1 MIDSIALY
9 TGAAAAFGGA
19 IAMLRKR
26 SRRTGAIVAASGVAV
41 AAAALF
47 WPVPEL
53 KMATGT
59 TLLDHHFTKWQF
71 DEAHAIDVDASPERV
86 YDAIRQVT
94 PREIL
99 LFRTLTAIRR
109 LGCSTPEGILNA
121 PKNEPI
127 LGLAT
132 RTSFRL
138 LDDAPPR
145 EIVLGVMIV
154 PPRRVVG
161 AMNFLLTPAG
171 ANRCRL
177 TTETRVYAADSQA
190 ARYFAGYWRA
200 IHPGSDI
207 IRRMWLRAI
216 KRRAESASTL
226 LRPPSPTRPSA
237 SPSD

>member
-9 TGAAAAFGGA
+9 GGAATALGGV

-53 KMATGT
+53 KTATGS
-59 TLLDHHFTKWQF
+59 TLLDQHFTKWQF
-71 DEAHAIDVDASPERV
+71 DEIHVTDIAASPERV
-86 YDAIRQVT
+86 YDAVRKVT

-109 LGCSTPEGILNA
+109 LGRSAPEGILNA

-127 LGLAT
+127 LDLAT

-145 EIVLGVMIV
+145 EIVVGVMIV

-161 AMNFLLTPAG
+161 AMNFLVTPLG

-177 TTETRVYAADSQA
+177 TTETRVYASDPQA
-190 ARYFAGYWRA
+190 ARLFAGYWRA

-216 KRRAESASTL
+216 KRRAE
-226 LRPPSPTRPSA
+226 TRS
-237 SPSD
+237 

>member
-9 TGAAAAFGGA
+9 AGAAAALGGA

-47 WPVPEL
+47 WPVPGV
-53 KMATGT
+53 KTATGG
-59 TLLDHHFTKWQF
+59 TLLDRHFTKWQF
-71 DEAHAIDVDASPERV
+71 DEEHTIDVDATPERV

-109 LGCSTPEGILNA
+109 LGRSAPEGILNA

-127 LGLAT
+127 LDVAT

-138 LDDAPPR
+138 LDNAPPR
-145 EIVLGVMIV
+145 EIVVGVMIV

-161 AMNFLLTPAG
+161 AMNFLVTPAG
-171 ANRCRL
+171 DHRCRL
-177 TTETRVYAADSQA
+177 TTETRVYAADAQA
-190 ARYFAGYWRA
+190 GRLFAGYWRA

-216 KRRAESASTL
+216 KRRAE
-226 LRPPSPTRPSA
+226 RPS
-237 SPSD
+237 S

>member
-9 TGAAAAFGGA
+9 AGGATAIGGA

-26 SRRTGAIVAASGVAV
+26 SRRTGAIVAAAGAGVAV
-41 AAAALF
+41 IALF
-47 WPVPEL
+47 WPVPDV
-53 KMATGT
+53 KRAAGN
-59 TLLDHHFTKWQF
+59 TLLDQHFSKWQF
-71 DEAHAIDVDASPERV
+71 DELHAIDVDASPERA

-99 LFRTLTAIRR
+99 LFRTLTAMRR
-109 LGCSTPEGILNA
+109 FGRNAPVGILNA

-127 LGLAT
+127 LDVAT

-145 EIVLGVMIV
+145 EIVVGIVIV
-154 PPRRVVG
+154 PPRRAVG
-161 AMNFLLTPAG
+161 AMNFLVTPIAP
-171 ANRCRL
+171 NRCL
-177 TTETRVYAADSQA
+177 VTTETRVYAADPQA
-190 ARYFAGYWRA
+190 GRTFAGYWRI

-216 KRRAESASTL
+216 KRRAEL
-226 LRPPSPTRPSA
+226 
-237 SPSD
+237 